1 MKKNKSSKN
10 WIIQQ
15 HRDLYFKQA
24 KSSGFRSRSAYKLLE
39 LNKKFKF
46 FKNCKTALDLG
57 SYPGGWSQILKK
69 NIKNCKILSVDI
81 KKMEKIEGVDFLCC
95 DFKKE
100 DSKEKILKRLK
111 NKADLLVSDMAC
123 DTTGNKDLDCIRTN
137 ALCAEVIEFSSYVIK
152 ENGVVI
158 SKLFNGKDF
167 LMVKNL
173 AQNIFHKVNF
183 FKPDS
188 SRDYSKETYIHCAGI
203 KTL

>member
-15 HRDLYFKQA
+15 HRDQYFKQA

-39 LNKKFKF
+39 LNTKFKF
-46 FKNCKTALDLG
+46 FKNCKTVIDLG

-69 NIKNCKILSVDI
+69 NLKNCKILSVDI
-81 KKMEKIEGVDFLCC
+81 KKMESINGVDFICC
-95 DFKKE
+95 DFQKE
-100 DSKEKILKRLK
+100 DSKEKILKKLE
-111 NKADLLVSDMAC
+111 NKADLLVSDMAA

-137 ALCAEVIEFSSYVIK
+137 ALCAEVIEFSSFVIK
-152 ENGVVI
+152 ENGVVVA
-158 SKLFNGKDF
+158 KLFNGKDF
-167 LMVKNL
+167 LNVKNL
-173 AQNIFHKVNF
+173 AENKFRKVNF

-188 SRDYSKETYIHCAGI
+188 SRHYSKETYIHCAGI

>member
-15 HRDLYFKQA
+15 HRDQYFKQA

-39 LNKKFKF
+39 LNKKFNF
-46 FKNCKTALDLG
+46 FKNCKTAIDLG

-69 NIKNCKILSVDI
+69 NLKNSTILSIDI
-81 KKMEKIEGVDFLCC
+81 KKMEKINGVDFICC
-95 DFKKE
+95 DFQEKE
-100 DSKEKILKRLK
+100 SKEKILKRLN
-111 NKADLLVSDMAC
+111 NKADLLVSDMAA

-137 ALCAEVIEFSSYVIK
+137 ALCSEVIEFSSFVIN

-158 SKLFNGKDF
+158 AKLFNGKDF
-167 LMVKNL
+167 LNVKNL
-173 AQNIFHKVNF
+173 AESKFHTVNF
-183 FKPDS
+183 FKPES
-188 SRDYSKETYIHCAGI
+188 SRDHSKETYIHCARI

>member
-15 HRDLYFKQA
+15 HRDQYFKQA

-39 LNKKFKF
+39 LNKKFKL
-46 FKNCKTALDLG
+46 FKNCKVAIDLG

-69 NIKNCKILSVDI
+69 NLKNCKILSIDI
-81 KKMEKIEGVDFLCC
+81 KEMEKIDGIEFICC
-95 DFKKE
+95 DFQLEKSKK
-100 DSKEKILKRLK
+100 KILNIL
-111 NKADLLVSDMAC
+111 NSKADLLVSDMAS

-137 ALCAEVIEFSSYVIK
+137 ALCAEVIEFSSFVLK
-152 ENGVVI
+152 DNGVVI
-158 SKLFNGKDF
+158 AKIFNGKDF
-167 LMVKNL
+167 LSVKKL
-173 AQNIFHKVNF
+173 AENKFHKVNF

>member
-15 HRDLYFKQA
+15 HRDQYFKQA

-173 AQNIFHKVNF
+173 AQNKFHKVNF